1 MLLIDR
7 ALLDRL
13 GDICRAAGAEIL
25 SVYASDFAV
34 DDKSDGSPV
43 TAADQAAE
51 AVILPALAALA
62 PEIPAIAEE
71 SVAAGHIPE
80 ISGARFWLIDPL
92 DGTKEFIKKNGD
104 FTVNIGLVE
113 DHTPIAGAVY
123 RPVSDTLWIGAD
135 GVGAWRID
143 GDGETAL
150 AVRTADTDQGLTVI
164 ASASHRSPELEAYID
179 NLPKV
184 ARSISRGSSLKFC
197 LIADG
202 EADVY
207 PRLSPT
213 MEWDTAAGHAVV
225 AAAGG
230 RVETP
235 DGAPL
240 VYKKPDFRN
249 GHFIVKAKGLNA

>member
-1 MLLIDR
+1 MLSIDR
-7 ALLDRL
+7 PLLDRL

-25 SVYASDFAV
+25 SIYASDFAV

-51 AVILPALAALA
+51 AVILPALASLA

-80 ISGARFWLIDPL
+80 ITGARFWLIDPL

-104 FTVNIGLVE
+104 FTVNIGLIE
-113 DHTPIAGAVY
+113 DRTPIAGAVY
-123 RPVSDTLWIGAD
+123 RPVSDTLWIGAG

-150 AVRTADTDQGLTVI
+150 TVRTADHDQGLTVI
-164 ASASHRSPELEAYID
+164 ASASHRSPALETYID

-184 ARSISRGSSLKFC
+184 AWSISRGSSLKFC

-225 AAAGG
+225 EAAGG

-235 DGAPL
+235 DG
-240 VYKKPDFRN
+240 
-249 GHFIVKAKGLNA
+249 